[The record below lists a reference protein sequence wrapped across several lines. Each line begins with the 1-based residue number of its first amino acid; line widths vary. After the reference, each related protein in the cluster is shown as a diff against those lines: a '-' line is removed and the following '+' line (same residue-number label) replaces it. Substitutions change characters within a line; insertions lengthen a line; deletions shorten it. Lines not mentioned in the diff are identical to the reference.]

1 LLKPE
6 KYHLLSAWTMI
17 VYCETLLFNEGR
29 DVFVVFAVVSAVR
42 AVEAGAP
49 VVEQVAE
56 VAAV

>member
-1 LLKPE
+1 
-6 KYHLLSAWTMI
+6 M
-17 VYCETLLFNEGR
+17 YCETLLFNEGR